1 MALFLLRRWW
11 LRGRVAPRRKKR
23 SKIGGVGPL
32 SRRRHGLRGLA
43 AQRGMEIAI
52 EEINAAGG
60 VKAEGKIYKLQ
71 LVMYDDQ
78 YTGAGGKAAAERLV
92 NQDKVKF
99 IIGPVGSPPRS
110 ASSVSPTRPR

>member
-1 MALFLLRRWW
+1 MISKVLSAALGAALMMAGLGSAQAQETL
-11 LRGRVAPRRKKR
+11 
-23 SKIGGVGPL
+23 KIGGVGPL
-32 SRRRHGLRGLA
+32 SGGGTAWGLA

-60 VKAEGKIYKLQ
+60 VKAEGKTHKLQ

-99 IIGPVGSPPRS
+99 IIGPVGSPP
-110 ASSVSPTRPR
+110 ALGVSV